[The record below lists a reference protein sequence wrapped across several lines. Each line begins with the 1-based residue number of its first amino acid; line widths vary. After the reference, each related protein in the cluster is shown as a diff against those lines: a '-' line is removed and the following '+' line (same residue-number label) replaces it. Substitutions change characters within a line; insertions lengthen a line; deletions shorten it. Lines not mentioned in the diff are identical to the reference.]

1 MCSLIKTM
9 SSLAPEHLEKMRTQI
24 RGWIASE
31 GGSVTPGSVFKL
43 VTTCMKCA
51 EEIVQE
57 KGKGSYKKDLVITAI
72 EIALEETH
80 NDDEAVLRVLRTVVP
95 VAMDAMVD
103 LSRGRLG
110 PFKVPDAV
118 CDAVE
123 DVVDDVKNKCWCIP
137 FI

>member
-1 MCSLIKTM
+1 ML
-9 SSLAPEHLEKMRTQI
+9 LPHFYA
-24 RGWIASE
+24 A
-31 GGSVTPGSVFKL
+31 GSAVPL

-80 NDDEAVLRVLRTVVP
+80 NDDEAVLSVLRTVVH

-103 LSRGRLG
+103 LSSGRLG

-123 DVVDDVKNKCWCIP
+123 DVVDDVKNKCWCIS